1 MKKTIFFQIRK
12 YFKSPIF
19 ARFPHSFGL
28 NTFFSNAIDLLKIA
42 MFGHSSMLF
51 IDLWH
56 GNQQG
61 KVHFLI

>member
-1 MKKTIFFQIRK
+1 MKKTIFSELENIL
-12 YFKSPIF
+12 KSPIF
-19 ARFPHSFGL
+19 ARFPLSFGL

-42 MFGHSSMLF
+42 MFGNSSMLF

-61 KVHFLI
+61 KVNFLI